1 MNDRQWLKVCGVL
14 FCVLAISNFTKP
26 LEVSTH
32 QGFVFLGQRQHGTW
46 NLVLGPLAGLFLAV
60 YGAGVLRL
68 RAYALPMSRVY
79 AAYVIVNLVLFT
91 VRMSDEALARP
102 VFGLVYT
109 VIAIGV
115 SSGCAYL
122 LARNRALLS

>member
-1 MNDRQWLKVCGVL
+1 MNDRRLLTICGVL
-14 FCVLAISNFTKP
+14 FCVLAVSNFLKP
-26 LEVSTH
+26 LEFDAHT
-32 QGFVFLGQRQHGTW
+32 GFVFLGMRQHGTW

-60 YGAGVLRL
+60 YGVGVLRR
-68 RAYALPMSRVY
+68 RAYALPLSRIY

-91 VRMSDEALARP
+91 VRMSNEALAKP
-102 VFGLVYT
+102 IFGLVY
-109 VIAIGV
+109 VAIAVGV

>member
-1 MNDRQWLKVCGVL
+1 MNDRRWLTLCGIL
-14 FCVLAISNFTKP
+14 FCALAISNFMKP
-26 LEVSTH
+26 LEFHASH
-32 QGFVFLGQRQHGTW
+32 GFVFLGRRLHGTW
-46 NLVLGPLAGLFLAV
+46 NFLVGPLAGIFLAV

-79 AAYVIVNLVLFT
+79 AAYVIVNLILFT
-91 VRMSDEALARP
+91 IRTSGEALGKP
-102 VFGLVYT
+102 LFGLVYS

-122 LARNRALLS
+122 LARNRALLT